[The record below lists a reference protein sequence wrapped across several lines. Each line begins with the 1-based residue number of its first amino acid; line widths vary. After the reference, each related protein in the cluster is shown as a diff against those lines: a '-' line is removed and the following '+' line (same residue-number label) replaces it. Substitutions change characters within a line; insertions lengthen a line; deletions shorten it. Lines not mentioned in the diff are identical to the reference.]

1 VGRDSLG
8 DIACRR
14 RFQHFIDFRQALTQR
29 YPGLYIPPVPPK
41 KFSNK
46 TENALVTERQY
57 FLNLFL
63 RECSSLKYLSQSGEL
78 QTFLR
83 PTGDLQKGLDKIAR
97 PNTDSILQMYR
108 ATIPINENYSEIE
121 TKQFEANTNGFV
133 KEQ

>member
-1 VGRDSLG
+1 M
-8 DIACRR
+8 
-14 RFQHFIDFRQALTQR
+14 
-29 YPGLYIPPVPPK
+29 
-41 KFSNK
+41 
-46 TENALVTERQY
+46 
-57 FLNLFL
+57 NLFL